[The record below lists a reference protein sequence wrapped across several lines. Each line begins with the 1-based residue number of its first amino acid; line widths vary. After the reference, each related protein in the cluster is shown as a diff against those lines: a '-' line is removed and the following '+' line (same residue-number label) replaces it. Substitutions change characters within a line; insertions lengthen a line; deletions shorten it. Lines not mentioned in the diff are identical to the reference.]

1 MLYISPPFGNYFS
14 YQKSLRIEGTF
25 TWERRKG
32 LIYHTLRS
40 LRPVR
45 GGWVNRIGF
54 RNKGIRRRA
63 EGCPLS
69 NITSICAMEPN
80 EWGKMCEFLPSTAH
94 LELNLSC
101 PNVHDVDIDDANLRA
116 FVDKFDKLQV
126 KIRPTPTFVKQ
137 IVPRLIA
144 MGVKTIH
151 MSNTIPSPK
160 GGISGKQLK
169 EINLPLIEMTAAN
182 TTIIAGGGIY
192 TAQDVQDYRNA
203 GAKHFSVS
211 TVFITRP
218 MSLPAIYKETLKEI

>member
-14 YQKSLRIEGTF
+14 YKKSLRIEGTF

-45 GGWVNRIGF
+45 GGWINQIGF

-63 EGCPLS
+63 EDGPLS
-69 NITSICAMEPN
+69 NITSICAMEPD
-80 EWGKMCEFLPSTAH
+80 EWAKMCEFLPPAAH

-101 PNVHDVDIDDANLRA
+101 PNVHDVDINDTDLRA
-116 FVDKFDKLQV
+116 FVDKFDLLQV
-126 KIRPTPTFVKQ
+126 KIRPTPAGAQ
-137 IVPRLIA
+137 IVPHLEA
-144 MGVKTIH
+144 MGVKVIH
-151 MSNTIPSPK
+151 MSNTIPAPK

-169 EINLPLIEMTAAN
+169 DINLPLIENAAKGDA
-182 TTIIAGGGIY
+182 TIIAGGGIY
-192 TAQDVQDYRNA
+192 TPKDIEDYRNA

-211 TVFITRP
+211 TVFLSRP
-218 MSLPAIYKETLKEI
+218 MALPMIYNHAMEGR